1 MENATDALK
10 MAFAVFVFVIALS
23 TVFSLMT
30 KTKEVADTVLWYS
43 DKTNYYDWTDEKTDE
58 GRIVGEDTVISALQT
73 QVKEKVFV
81 QIQDQNGLIE
91 KTFKPSS
98 QEDVEQER
106 EDYIKN
112 KLKNGTNKYL
122 EKVLEITTGGV
133 FRTADD
139 GTRITI
145 QPGTTRTYVI
155 FKKKID

>member
-81 QIQDQNGLIE
+81 QIQDQNGVIE

-98 QEDVEQER
+98 QENVEQER
-106 EDYIKN
+106 EDY
-112 KLKNGTNKYL
+112 
-122 EKVLEITTGGV
+122 
-133 FRTADD
+133 RA
-139 GTRITI
+139 
-145 QPGTTRTYVI
+145 
-155 FKKKID
+155 

>member
-1 MENATDALK
+1 MDNVTDALK

-23 TVFSLMT
+23 IVFSLMT
-30 KTKEVADTVLWYS
+30 KTKDVADAVLWYS
-43 DKTNYYDWTDEKTDE
+43 DKTNYYDWTDEKTAE

-73 QVKEKVFV
+73 QIKEKVFV
-81 QIQDQNGLIE
+81 QIQDQNGITE

-98 QEDVEQER
+98 QEDEVQKR
-106 EDYIKN
+106 EEYIKDALN
-112 KLKNGTNKYL
+112 NGTNKYL
-122 EKVLEITTGGV
+122 ERVVEITTGGV
-133 FRTADD
+133 FRTAED

>member
-81 QIQDQNGLIE
+81 QIQDQNGVIE

-98 QEDVEQER
+98 QENVEQER

-112 KLKNGTNKYL
+112 KLKNGTNK
-122 EKVLEITTGGV
+122 GV
-133 FRTADD
+133 FENVK
-139 GTRITI
+139 RIDENENEYWLARELSKTLE
-145 QPGTTRTYVI
+145 Y
-155 FKKKID
+155 KDW